1 MEGICVECVIIG
13 NSVAGISAS
22 EAIRANDRNGTITII
37 SKENYMAYGRP
48 LISYLLANKIECD
61 KIYLRDKDSYE
72 KKKINVLLGMEAV
85 KINVKRNEVFL
96 SNGKSLNYDKLL
108 IATGGSPIRLP
119 VQDVETQGIFHFNM
133 LDDVFAI
140 EKVLEKVNSAVVI
153 GGGLIGLKATEA
165 LTERGIKVT
174 MIELMNKVLPTVLD
188 DESAMIFA
196 DSLKKDN
203 ANLELKNTV
212 EKIVVKNGKVS
223 GVILKDKKEIECQ
236 MVIVAIGVR
245 PNIKITEGTGIKVNR
260 GIIVNEKMETNVEN
274 IYAAG
279 DVTEAYDILYKDK
292 RSVPIWHSAYQQGEI
307 AGENMSGLETRY
319 DGTCSMNSI
328 GYKDTHMISIGIIN
342 TDNSSVEILKKFERD
357 KGIYKRMNIVD
368 KKLIGA
374 IFVGDVANKGIIT
387 NLIKKG
393 VDVSPYKSRLLEDD
407 FGLVDLDKEFRIKL
421 LKS

>member
-1 MEGICVECVIIG
+1 MKYIIVG
-13 NSVAGISAS
+13 NSVAGIAAS
-22 EAIRANDRNGTITII
+22 EAIRANDRNGVITII

-48 LISYLLANKIECD
+48 LISYLLANKIEHD
-61 KIYLRDKDSYE
+61 KIYLRDSDFYE
-72 KKKINVLLGMEAV
+72 KKTINVLLRTEAV
-85 KINVKRNEVFL
+85 KINVKENEVFL
-96 SNGKSLNYDKLL
+96 SNGKSLNYNKLL
-108 IATGGSPIRLP
+108 IATGGSSIRLP
-119 VQDVETQGIFHFNM
+119 IQDVEAQEVFHFNA
-133 LDDVFAI
+133 LDDVLSI
-140 EKVLEKVNSAVVI
+140 ERILEKVNSAVVI

-165 LTERGIKVT
+165 FTERGIKVT
-174 MIELMNKVLPTVLD
+174 MVELMNKILPTVLD
-188 DESAMIFA
+188 NESAMIFA

-203 ANLELKNTV
+203 VNLELKNTV
-212 EKIVVKNGKVS
+212 EKIVVKNGKVN

-236 MVIVAIGVR
+236 MVIVAIGVK
-245 PNIKITEGTGIKVNR
+245 PNIKITEGTGVKVNG
-260 GIIVNEKMETNVEN
+260 GIIVNEKMETNIED

-307 AGENMSGLETRY
+307 AGNNMSGSESIY

-328 GYKDTHMISIGIIN
+328 GYKDTHMISVGIIN
-342 TDNSSVEILKKFERD
+342 TDNSSIEVLKKFERD

-368 KKLIGA
+368 NKLIGA

-393 VDVSPYKSRLLEDD
+393 VDVSTCKNRLLEDD

-421 LKS
+421 LKN